1 METESILRHYHVGT
15 VTSVVPLSVGA
26 IHETYKIATETG
38 IYIARIFETEKIE
51 SAIAFELTVLQ
62 YLAKNNFIAPKPIET
77 IDGRLYDREKNY
89 FALYDYIP
97 GHALK
102 GPELS
107 IDHVHSVG
115 ETLGWFHEL
124 LSNYHVPETKPRL
137 DWQTIWTK
145 CEQAEKATH
154 RTETN
159 ETFSRIQK
167 ALLESRLPESLPTGI
182 VHGDLHDQNVVFR
195 HGHVSGVLDFDQCT
209 YGTIIADVATEI
221 VWWCFRD
228 TSYHAH
234 LAQAFL
240 KGYQSQRTITTEEI
254 QSLWLAL
261 KFAITRLELIAL
273 ERDQRSREQFETYA
287 SRSDKITPQY
297 FQAIY
302 SYIIEKK
309 ERIVDSLSFLL

>member
-1 METESILRHYHVGT
+1 MEIESILRHYHVGT

-26 IHETYKIATETG
+26 IHETHKITTETG
-38 IYIARIFETEKIE
+38 IYIARIFEAEKDE
-51 SAIAFELTVLQ
+51 SAIAFEMTVLQ
-62 YLAKNNFIAPKPIET
+62 YLAKNNFIAPKPVET
-77 IDGRLYDREKNY
+77 IDGRLYGRENNY

-124 LSNYHVPETKPRL
+124 LSNYHVPEKKPRL
-137 DWQTIWTK
+137 DWQAVWAK
-145 CEQAEKATH
+145 YEQLEKSSPRSDGA
-154 RTETN
+154 
-159 ETFSRIQK
+159 ETFNRIQK

-182 VHGDLHDQNVVFR
+182 IHGDLHEQNVVFR
-195 HGHVSGVLDFDQCT
+195 HGHVSGVLDFDQCA

-228 TSYHAH
+228 TLYHAH

-240 KGYQSQRTITTEEI
+240 KGYQSQRTITSEEI

-261 KFAITRLELIAL
+261 KLAITRLELIAR
-273 ERDQRSREQFETYA
+273 EREQRSREQFETY
-287 SRSDKITPQY
+287 STRSDQITPKY
-297 FQAIY
+297 FQTIY
-302 SYIIEKK
+302 SYVLEKK
-309 ERIVDSLSFLL
+309 ERILDSWSFLL